1 MSNETKNG
9 LERGTPGYAIK
20 FFNRDILV
28 NLQLDLKRLE
38 RKGIDESICDK
49 VQLLLSALVSAASAE
64 AKGTFWGHPIHSV
77 LRTYEKTYIEWNDV
91 KGEDQEA
98 IQNRAKLLEEL
109 QDIRHKIANR
119 IRKNS
124 HALAEEQD
132 LQIVTAINDALIET
146 INIVPGTFSAL
157 AKSASRCQSRAAA

>member
-64 AKGTFWGHPIHSV
+64 AKGTFWWHPIHSV
-77 LRTYEKTYIEWNDV
+77 LRTYEKTYIASMSYPLLTD
-91 KGEDQEA
+91 
-98 IQNRAKLLEEL
+98 NRNNSKLGGAVLTL
-109 QDIRHKIANR
+109 TLHDYIK
-119 IRKNS
+119 K
-124 HALAEEQD
+124 
-132 LQIVTAINDALIET
+132 
-146 INIVPGTFSAL
+146 TFI
-157 AKSASRCQSRAAA
+157 K